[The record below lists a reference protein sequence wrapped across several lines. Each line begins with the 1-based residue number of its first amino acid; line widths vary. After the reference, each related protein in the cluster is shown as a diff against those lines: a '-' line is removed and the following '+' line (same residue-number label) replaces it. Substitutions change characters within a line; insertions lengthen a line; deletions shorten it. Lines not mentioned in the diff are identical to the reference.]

1 MLQTWILVTIWA
13 RAWWSVLWLG
23 PTRQWAN
30 DWHLKQYQH
39 AKYRVYV
46 HHFLLCLTP
55 DANFYF
61 KTWFQNQNIFG
72 CVSPSS
78 RKQTTNRH
86 TMLFQLRPAQE
97 CTLLHVL
104 RPESHRWHDGTS
116 IYTPIDLI
124 NLLKRKTTVNWVS
137 LTQLKISSY
146 ETKNKS
152 MTQQTKTAVCQWFNI
167 LASFL

>member
-1 MLQTWILVTIWA
+1 MLIFILKLDFKISKIFLVVFPHPA
-13 RAWWSVLWLG
+13 
-23 PTRQWAN
+23 AN
-30 DWHLKQYQH
+30 KQ
-39 AKYRVYV
+39 
-46 HHFLLCLTP
+46 
-55 DANFYF
+55 
-61 KTWFQNQNIFG
+61 
-72 CVSPSS
+72 
-78 RKQTTNRH
+78 TNRH